1 MSALEAC
8 ENVLVEIIQ
17 RAWEVYGYRSMEQ
30 LHKESESTVIVNYSR
45 QELGS
50 MVEKICGQD
59 GIDAWIGDANDS
71 EPEFLEDSDG
81 EDGNKEDDD
90 EEDDDCSC

>member
-1 MSALEAC
+1 
-8 ENVLVEIIQ
+8 
-17 RAWEVYGYRSMEQ
+17 
-30 LHKESESTVIVNYSR
+30 
-45 QELGS
+45 

-71 EPEFLEDSDG
+71 EPEFPEDSDG